1 MRRQAHNSGRHHVKN
16 FQYGYFALIMATGIV
31 SIACHLAGINLAAR
45 ALFILNNIQYVICL
59 ALALGKLV
67 LAPGSVWRDLT
78 HHEKGPGYLTMV
90 AATNVLGVQYVQ
102 MTELHL
108 VPLALF
114 WLGCGLYVVLVNTML
129 TGVTMAKSKPALMQ
143 GMNGS
148 WLLCTVSGCSV
159 AILGSSLSAPGV
171 TSKGFFLFCVGIWSI
186 GIMLYLMVIALAFLR
201 WLFVPMDDK
210 SFSPTWWINMGALA
224 ISTLAGS
231 HLYAMA
237 LPLPQLDVLAPIIL
251 GISLFL
257 WSASCWWLVLLLF
270 ILVWR
275 IASRA
280 FTPGYSLQNWSAIF
294 PMGMFCV
301 ASMSFL
307 PQVGVSSWMP
317 LLQHLFTPV
326 VLALWAWVFVGFLT
340 MLYRQ
345 SKA

>member
-1 MRRQAHNSGRHHVKN
+1 MRN

-31 SIACHLAGINLAAR
+31 SIACHLAGMDVAAR
-45 ALFILNNIQYVICL
+45 PLFILNNLQYALCL
-59 ALALGKLV
+59 ALGLGKLI
-67 LAPGSVWRDLT
+67 LAPGNVWRDLT
-78 HHEKGPGYLTMV
+78 HHEKGPGYLTLV
-90 AATNVLGVQYVQ
+90 AATNVLGVQYLQ
-102 MTELHL
+102 MTGISI

-129 TGVTMAKSKPALMQ
+129 TGVTLAPSKPALVQ

-159 AILGSSLSAPGV
+159 AVLGSSLYAPG
-171 TSKGFFLFCVGIWSI
+171 SASAEFFLFCVGIWSV

-231 HLYAMA
+231 HLYTMA
-237 LPLPQLDVLAPIIL
+237 LALPPFSALASIIL
-251 GISLFL
+251 SISLFL
-257 WSASCWWLVLLLF
+257 WSAACWWLVLLLF
-270 ILVWR
+270 ILIWR
-275 IASRA
+275 IASRT
-280 FTPGYSLQNWSAIF
+280 FTPGYSMQDWSAIF

-307 PQVGVSSWMP
+307 PLVGLTRWVA
-317 LLQHLFTPV
+317 LIHLVTPV
-326 VLALWAWVFVGFLT
+326 VLLLWAWVFFGLLAT
-340 MLYRQ
+340 LYRRL
-345 SKA
+345 KA

>member
-1 MRRQAHNSGRHHVKN
+1 MRPWAHASRRDCVRN

-31 SIACHLAGINLAAR
+31 SIACHLAGIHFAAR
-45 ALFILNNIQYVICL
+45 VLFILNNIQYAICL
-59 ALALGKLV
+59 TLAVGKLI
-67 LAPGSVWRDLT
+67 LTPGSVWRDLT
-78 HHEKGPGYLTMV
+78 HHEKGPGYLTLV

-102 MTELHL
+102 MTAL
-108 VPLALF
+108 PAIPMALF

-129 TGVTMAKSKPALMQ
+129 TGVTMAKSKPALVQ

-159 AILGSSLSAPGV
+159 AVLGSSLSAPA
-171 TSKGFFLFCVGIWSI
+171 TASAGFFLFCVGIWAI

-231 HLYAMA
+231 HLYTMA
-237 LPLPQLDVLAPIIL
+237 LSLPRLDVLAPIIL

-257 WSASCWWLVLLLF
+257 WSASCWWLVLLVF
-270 ILVWR
+270 ILIWR

-280 FTPGYSLQNWSAIF
+280 FTPGYSMQNWSAIF

-307 PQVGVSSWMP
+307 PQVGVSYWIP
-317 LLQHLFTPV
+317 LLHYLFTPV
-326 VLALWAWVFVGFLT
+326 VLVLWTWVFLGLLG
-340 MLYRQ
+340 MLYRRL
-345 SKA
+345 KP